1 MIHLTIFG
9 STFNFLISIVMGLL
23 DKSRPKATSNEVSF
37 SREELQFLLAKLRT
51 AEYKG
56 NEFEKFYNV
65 YTKIQDQL
73 DKDK

>member
-1 MIHLTIFG
+1 
-9 STFNFLISIVMGLL
+9 MGLL
-23 DKSRPKATSNEVSF
+23 DKSRPKVTSNTSNEINF
-37 SREELQFLLAKLRT
+37 SKEELQFLLTKLRT